1 VSDPPDNPHL
11 PREDTPG
18 GSGGGDVSGAGGAAE
33 GPGAGG
39 TGGDRPVAQR
49 GDPDATPAAPRR
61 TLADTDPWRP
71 PSGARRDPR
80 QTGEMP
86 FMKHLEELRIVLVHC
101 AIGAVAGTIAG
112 WLFAPYVLRD
122 LIARTVHTAI
132 VLAPIEAF
140 NERFRMSLII
150 GVLVAGPYIFYRV
163 WLFIVPGL
171 LKRERAMVI
180 PLAVLSLALFLAGV
194 AAAYFYIVPLV
205 IQVLSGFLVTGM
217 QAQFRVAD
225 VLSFFYNV
233 ALACGVICQLPLVT
247 MGLTALGIVTPRFLL
262 KQWRYAIVGA
272 FIITAAITPGDV
284 VTAQIILG
292 FPMAALYFL
301 SVGLSFFVARNK
313 REGET
318 PADVTVEE
326 ADRV

>member
-11 PREDTPG
+11 PREDAPGSPSGGRASSGGDAG
-18 GSGGGDVSGAGGAAE
+18 GSAS
-33 GPGAGG
+33 
-39 TGGDRPVAQR
+39 GGDRPVAQR
-49 GDPDATPAAPRR
+49 GDPDATPPAPRR
-61 TLADTDPWRP
+61 TLADSDPWRP
-71 PSGARRDPR
+71 PSGTRRDPR

-86 FMKHLEELRIVLVHC
+86 FLKHLEELRVALFHC
-101 AIGAVAGTIAG
+101 AIGAVVGTIAG
-112 WLFAPYVLRD
+112 WLLAPYVLTD
-122 LIARTVHTAI
+122 LIRRTVKTAV

-140 NERFRMSLII
+140 NERFRLAIII

-171 LKRERAMVI
+171 LKRERTMVI
-180 PLAVLSLALFLAGV
+180 PLALLSLVLFLAGV

-205 IQVLSGFLVTGM
+205 IQVLSGFLVPGM

-233 ALACGVICQLPLVT
+233 SLACGVICQLPLVT
-247 MGLTALGIVTPRFLL
+247 MGLTALGIVTPKFLL

-301 SVGLSFFVARNK
+301 SVGLSFFVARKK
-313 REGET
+313 REDAA
-318 PADVTVEE
+318 PAGAVVEE

>member
-1 VSDPPDNPHL
+1 VSGPPDNPHF
-11 PREDTPG
+11 PRED
-18 GSGGGDVSGAGGAAE
+18 V
-33 GPGAGG
+33 PGAPSGEGATGG
-39 TGGDRPVAQR
+39 VGDPSGSVTGGDRPVAQR
-49 GDPDATPAAPRR
+49 GDPDLAPAAPRR
-61 TLADTDPWRP
+61 SLADGDPWRP
-71 PSGARRDPR
+71 PSGTRRDPP

-86 FMKHLEELRIVLVHC
+86 FLKHLEELRIVLVHC

-112 WLFAPYVLRD
+112 WLLAPYVLKD
-122 LIARTVHTAI
+122 LIHRTVKTAI

-140 NERFRMSLII
+140 NERFKMALII
-150 GVLVAGPYIFYRV
+150 GVLVAGPYIFYRI

-180 PLAVLSLALFLAGV
+180 PLAVLSLSLFLAGV

-205 IQVLSGFLVTGM
+205 IQVLSSFLVPGM

-225 VLSFFYNV
+225 VLNFFYNV

-247 MGLTALGIVTPRFLL
+247 MGLTALGIVTPKFLL
-262 KQWRYAIVGA
+262 RQWRYAIVGA

-301 SVGLSFFVARNK
+301 SVGLSFFVARKK
-313 REGET
+313 RAGET
-318 PADVTVEE
+318 PAGNTEE